1 LPDTGAGVVCG
12 ALPPPLEQADAN
24 PRSSALLNRRR
35 DENDDMREV
44 LAGVVAERG
53 VVTEPDVFLLNVR
66 RSA

>member
-1 LPDTGAGVVCG
+1 VLP
-12 ALPPPLEQADAN
+12 PPPLEQADAN